1 MKRFLKIT
9 AWILGILVLI
19 IGALVAW
26 VAFAPAPTYDP
37 PTIPDLKVEATP
49 ERIARGAELASM
61 LCVICHTGQDKK
73 LSGEHM
79 LDVPLSFGKI
89 HSFNITQ
96 HPEKGIGAWSDGEI
110 YAFLRSGLRKDG
122 TFAAMMPKFPHMAEE
137 DVYSIIAWLRSDDPR
152 LAPSEKDNA
161 KNELTFLSKALL
173 KFAFKPLP
181 MPEKAIPLPDT
192 TDQIAWGRY
201 IATGVYG
208 CFACHSEDFATVND
222 LEPEKSA
229 GFFGGGNPML
239 DFDGNLIPSANIT
252 PDKETGIGNWTEEQ
266 FLTTLK
272 TGQSPNGPI
281 RYPMLPY
288 AILDTAEIKAVWA
301 YLKTVPPL
309 KNEVAR
315 APRD

>member
-1 MKRFLKIT
+1 MKRILKIT
-9 AWILGILVLI
+9 AWILSILILI
-19 IGALVAW
+19 VGALVVW

-37 PTIPDLKVEATP
+37 PTIPELKVEVTP
-49 ERIARGAELASM
+49 ERVAQGAKLASM
-61 LCVICHTGQDKK
+61 LCVQCHAGSDGK
-73 LSGEHM
+73 LSGQQM

-96 HPEKGIGAWSDGEI
+96 HPEKGIGAWTDGEI

-122 TFAAMMPKFPHMAEE
+122 TFAAMMPKFPNMAEE
-137 DVYSIIAWLRSDDPR
+137 DIYSIIAWLRSDDPR
-152 LAPSEKDNA
+152 LAPSEKNNA

-192 TDQIAWGRY
+192 TDQVAWGRY
-201 IATGVYG
+201 LADGIYG
-208 CFACHSEDFATVND
+208 CYACHSADFSTVND

-229 GFFGGGNPML
+229 GFYAGGNPML

-252 PDKETGIGNWTEEQ
+252 PDKETGIGNWTEAQ
-266 FLTTLK
+266 FLTAMK
-272 TGQSPNGPI
+272 TGQTPNGPV

-288 AILDTAEIKAVWA
+288 AILDTAEIKAVYA

-309 KNEVAR
+309 KNAVAR
-315 APRD
+315 APRE

>member
-1 MKRFLKIT
+1 MKRILKIT
-9 AWILGILVLI
+9 AWILSILILI
-19 IGALVAW
+19 VGALVVW

-37 PTIPDLKVEATP
+37 PTIPELKVEITP
-49 ERIARGAELASM
+49 ERVAQGAKLASM
-61 LCVICHTGQDKK
+61 LCVQCHAGSDGK
-73 LSGEHM
+73 LSGQQM

-96 HPEKGIGAWSDGEI
+96 HPEKGIGAWTDGEI

-122 TFAAMMPKFPHMAEE
+122 TFAAMMPKFPNMAEE
-137 DVYSIIAWLRSDDPR
+137 DIYSIIAWLRSDDPR
-152 LAPSEKDNA
+152 LAPSEKNNA

-192 TDQIAWGRY
+192 TDRVAWGHY
-201 IATGVYG
+201 LSDGIYG
-208 CFACHSEDFATVND
+208 CYACHSADFSTVND

-229 GFFGGGNPML
+229 GFYAGGNPML

-252 PDKETGIGNWTEEQ
+252 PDKETGIGNWTEAQ
-266 FLTTLK
+266 FLTAMK
-272 TGQSPNGPI
+272 TGQTPNGPV

-288 AILDTAEIKAVWA
+288 AILDTAEIKAVYA

-309 KNEVAR
+309 KNAVAR
-315 APRD
+315 APRE